1 MMQRRKQTA
10 LVLGGSGDIGA
21 ACCWQLAQEGW
32 DVAIGYHK
40 NAPRAESLALEIRG
54 LGLAACAVPTDLA
67 DESSLRAA
75 VAAAET
81 LSPMATVVFLAG
93 PTIPQRLISTIAAD
107 DMAYHIDQEAMGL
120 FRAVTAA
127 LPALRATAGA
137 FVIALSCAQL
147 RVPSRDGLSLMAKF
161 AMEGLMKT
169 LAKEEGRFGL
179 RANGIAIGLIDAG
192 AQKRLQALGDIDE
205 KYLDQAIKAMPLRRL
220 GKSEDIA
227 HCVAFLAD
235 GRKSGFMTG
244 QIIAVDGGYS
254 L

>member
-1 MMQRRKQTA
+1 MQKRKQSA

-21 ACCWQLAQEGW
+21 ACCLQLAQEGW

-40 NAPRAESLALEIRG
+40 NAARAESLANDVKAMGR
-54 LGLAACAVPTDLA
+54 AACAVQTDLA
-67 DESSLRAA
+67 DECSLHKA
-75 VAAAET
+75 VAAAEM
-81 LSPMATVVFLAG
+81 LSPLGTVVFLAG
-93 PTIPQRLISTIAAD
+93 PTIPQRLISTIEAT

-120 FRAVTAA
+120 FRAVKAA
-127 LPALRATAGA
+127 LPALRANAGA

-147 RVPSRDGLSLMAKF
+147 RVASRDGLSLMAKF

-192 AQKRLQALGDIDE
+192 AQKRLQASGDIDE
-205 KYLDQAIKAMPLRRL
+205 NYLAQAIKTMPLRRL
-220 GKSEDIA
+220 GQSGDIA